1 MTNPRL
7 FLYCMTTG
15 VFISLPAFAYVD
27 PGSGTLILQM
37 LAAAGVGM
45 IFYFRQFRDKV
56 KSIFT
61 GRSETPDSISAEKRD
76 NGE

>member
-7 FLYCMTTG
+7 FLYCMTIG
-15 VFISLPAFAYVD
+15 VFISSPAFAYVN

-37 LAAAGVGM
+37 LAAAGVGA

-61 GRSETPDSISAEKRD
+61 GRSDTSDSNSAEKRD